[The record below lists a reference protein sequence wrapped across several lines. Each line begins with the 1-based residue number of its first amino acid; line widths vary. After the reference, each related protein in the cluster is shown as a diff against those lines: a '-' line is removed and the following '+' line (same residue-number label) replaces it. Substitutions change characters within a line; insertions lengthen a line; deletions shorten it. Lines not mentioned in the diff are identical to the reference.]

1 MNVMNRRS
9 PITSIGQR
17 WRLLR
22 VRTLPAAVLL
32 LAVSSAVAGERD
44 RFLFELDGVPVGT
57 VELEIDG
64 QDYRYTSTH
73 FFARGRDRH
82 QTRMRTASFR
92 LTDGGRDAKTGDVLE
107 SLWLL
112 RRPKQGCLRVRSE
125 LEGRLAS
132 ACAHALDGERVA
144 GTIGQE
150 AFTAEYDAE
159 KLRRLSLGTA
169 EFSRIDLGAES
180 PRPPHLFAG
189 GWRIEGRRG
198 ALRLERFPT
207 SDPTM
212 APPSIQGVRAWRSA
226 SDARALAGEIHRSME
241 EDAEATCVEHVRA
254 FADAAARRR
263 LGDVLIVHRLVAERG
278 ADRAFPHVWV
288 RVKVRD
294 RWLELDPALGGQV
307 TPETHVAIAQVG
319 AEDSSGRAGRA
330 WLSFAASAGRL
341 ARSQSGGALI
351 HARDAAEPGRGG
363 R

>member
-1 MNVMNRRS
+1 MNVTNGRS
-9 PITSIGQR
+9 PITSIGRR
-17 WRLLR
+17 WRVVR
-22 VRTLPAAVLL
+22 VRTLLAAVFL
-32 LAVSSAVAGERD
+32 LAVSSALAAERD

-57 VELEIDG
+57 VELAIDG
-64 QDYRYTSTH
+64 QDYRYTSAH

-82 QTRMRTASFR
+82 QARVRTASFR
-92 LTDGGRDAKTGDVLE
+92 LTDGGRDAKTGDALE

-112 RRPKQGCLRVRSE
+112 RRPKQGCVRVRSE
-125 LEGRLAS
+125 LEGRLTS

-169 EFSRIDLGAES
+169 EFSRIDPGAES
-180 PRPPHLFAG
+180 PRPPHLFAD

-198 ALRLERFPT
+198 ALRLERFPA

-212 APPSIQGVRAWRSA
+212 ALPSIKGVRAWRSA
-226 SDARALAGEIHRSME
+226 SDARALARKIHRSME
-241 EDAEATCVEHVRA
+241 EDAEATCVDQVRA

-263 LGDVLIVHRLVAERG
+263 LGDVLIVHGLVAERG

-294 RWLELDPALGGQV
+294 RWLELDPALAGEV
-307 TPETHVAIAQVG
+307 TPETHVAIARVSPG
-319 AEDSSGRAGRA
+319 DSSGHAGRA
-330 WLSFAASAGRL
+330 WLSLATNAGRV
-341 ARSQSGGALI
+341 ARV
-351 HARDAAEPGRGG
+351 E
-363 R
+363 